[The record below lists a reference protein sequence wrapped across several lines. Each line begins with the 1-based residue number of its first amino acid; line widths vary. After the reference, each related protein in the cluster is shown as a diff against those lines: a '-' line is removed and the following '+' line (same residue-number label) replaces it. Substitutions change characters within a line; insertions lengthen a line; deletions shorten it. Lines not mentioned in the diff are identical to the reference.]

1 MKKKILNL
9 LLFLFLFSFQWG
21 MGQEVFTIE
30 SVPIPTN
37 VDGGFLS
44 DPAHYLQEGDYRQ
57 IRRLLQ
63 SIEKSTTAQVAVVL
77 LPSIGEESSKDFA
90 TRLFEHWGIG
100 YQDKDNGLLI
110 LSVMDQ
116 RRTEFETGYG
126 MEAVLPDAYCYR
138 IGMQKMVPAYQKGD
152 FAGGIMATLQEIKR
166 ILEDPESIADI
177 RSNRKISNEAQF
189 VNAIKV
195 YTLINILFHLGLL
208 VWVLLTLYS
217 KTEYYD
223 KYYAIKKVKWVIF
236 MFLFPIP
243 YILVYF
249 LLGRL
254 LKHLRYAPRFSKE
267 TGAELRLLTE
277 DEEDDFLEAG
287 QITEEDI
294 GAADYDV
301 WVDETGK
308 DLLILRYLK
317 PFAKYKNCPE
327 CNYKTYHLAQTVI
340 IREAS
345 YRHDGYGERI
355 YECKNC
361 HYQHKQGFVI
371 SRGADSG
378 GGGGFSG
385 GGGGS
390 SSFGGGGSGGGGAS
404 VSW

>member
-1 MKKKILNL
+1 M
-9 LLFLFLFSFQWG
+9 LLFPCQWG
-21 MGQEVFTIE
+21 ISQAAYTIE
-30 SVPIPTN
+30 SVPKPTEE
-37 VDGGFLS
+37 DGGFLS
-44 DPAHYLQEGDYRQ
+44 DPAHYLEEADYRQ
-57 IRRLLQ
+57 IRSFLQ
-63 SIEKSTTAQVAVVL
+63 SIEKSTTAQVVVVL
-77 LPSIGEESSKDFA
+77 LPSIGEEHSKDFA
-90 TRLFEHWGIG
+90 TALFAHWGIG
-100 YQDKDNGLLI
+100 FQDKDNGLLI

-152 FAGGIMATLQEIKR
+152 YAGGIMATLQEIKK
-166 ILEDPESIADI
+166 ILEDPASAVDI
-177 RSNRKISNEAQF
+177 RSNRKISAEDQF
-189 VNAIKV
+189 QNFLKI
-195 YTLINILFHLGLL
+195 YTIINILFHLGIL

-223 KYYAIKKVKWVIF
+223 KYYAIKKVKWIIF
-236 MFLFPIP
+236 IILFPFP
-243 YILVYF
+243 YIIVYF
-249 LLGRL
+249 LLGKL

-267 TGAELRLLTE
+267 TGNELRLLSE
-277 DEEDDFLEAG
+277 EEEDDFLEQG

-294 GAADYDV
+294 GSADYDV

-317 PFAKYKNCPE
+317 PFVKYRNCPA
-327 CNYKTYHLAQTVI
+327 CSYKTYHLARTVI

-345 YRHDGYGERI
+345 YRYDGYGERI

-361 HYQHKQGFVI
+361 HYQKKKGFRI

-385 GGGGS
+385 GGGGG
-390 SSFGGGGSGGGGAS
+390 SSFGGGSSGGGGAS